1 MIGDTGLPV
10 EESVAVL
17 RAALAEDRQAV
28 LQAPPGAGKTTVV
41 PLRLLDEPWLA
52 GGRIVM
58 LEPRRLATRAAARRM
73 AALLGEEVGGTVGYR
88 TRDER
93 RTGPDTRIEVV
104 TEGILTRRLQ
114 QDPTLPG
121 VGLVIFDEFHERNLH
136 ADLALALT
144 LDARPA
150 LRPDLRLL
158 VMSATLDTAR
168 IAALLAS
175 ASPTAGDA
183 AGPAVPAIVSEGR
196 AWPVDVRWVPSAP
209 PVRKA
214 GFKGRPGPAPR
225 AGAQAVPAAIAAV
238 LRALRE
244 ETGDVLVFL
253 PGAGDIRRVEAAL
266 GEPGSGLPDGV
277 DIRPLYGALPI
288 ADQDA
293 ALAPSPPG
301 RRRVVLATDIA
312 ETSLTVDG
320 VRVVVDG
327 GWRRTPRY
335 DPRSGLTRL
344 ETVPITKASADQRV
358 GRAGRTEPGVAY
370 RLWSKLEHGARRPYP
385 DPEIV
390 TADLAGLALEL
401 AVWGGTA
408 PGVSGDTPA
417 VSPGDTPGPPGPG
430 LPFLD
435 PPPARALEEGRRLL
449 TFLGALDA
457 EGRPTAAGRAMA
469 ELPLHPRLARMVI
482 GAVAAGRGATAC
494 ALAALLEDRD
504 VLRGRPDEIETD
516 VTARLRLL
524 VDRSSRHP
532 QADGGAVAAARR
544 RAAELAR
551 RVGVTPPDRADGAAD
566 PGPVLA
572 LAYPD
577 RVAQARGG
585 ARFRL
590 RGGGGAWLPAEDPL
604 AGEAFLVVAELDAAG
619 RGSAA
624 AGRDSRIRLAAAL
637 DAADIEA
644 VAAATGASV
653 ERVATLSW
661 DTARDDLRARI
672 ERRLDNLVLGETEG
686 PAEPGPATTA
696 ALLARARSTKLAV
709 LGWTPAARSLQARTA
724 FARRTVPSGGSGE
737 GVSAGRVEPERITYR
752 KGGETAQAPG
762 GSAEPRPGGT
772 GLPDLSDAGLL
783 ASVDEWLAPLL
794 GNAVGRADLEAVDM
808 AGVVRRRL
816 GHRVAELDRVAPAA
830 ITLAGGRP
838 VPVDY
843 GGDKPAAEVRVQD
856 AFGTMTHPTVGGV
869 PVVLS
874 LLSPAGRPIQVTA
887 DLPGFW
893 KGSWADVRKDMAGRY
908 PKHSWPADP
917 AAAGPPSPGRR

>member
-1 MIGDTGLPV
+1 MIPPTGLPV
-10 EESVAVL
+10 EESVPGLQAVL
-17 RAALAEDRQAV
+17 RADGQAV

-73 AALLGEEVGGTVGYR
+73 AALLGDEVGGVVGYR

-93 RTGPDTRIEVV
+93 RTGAATRIEVV

-114 QDPTLPG
+114 HDPSLPG

-136 ADLALALT
+136 ADLAFALT

-158 VMSATLDTAR
+158 VMSATLDTQR
-168 IAALLAS
+168 VAALLGGA
-175 ASPTAGDA
+175 T
-183 AGPAVPAIVSEGR
+183 GPAPVIVSEGR
-196 AWPVDVRWVPSAP
+196 AWPVDIRWAPSAP
-209 PVRKA
+209 AARKP
-214 GFKGRPGPAPR
+214 GYKGRPGRPPR
-225 AGAQAVPAAIAAV
+225 PGSQVVPAATGAV

-244 ETGDVLVFL
+244 ESGDLLVFL
-253 PGAGDIRRVEAAL
+253 PGAADIRRVEAAL
-266 GEPGSGLPDGV
+266 RQPGSALPDGV
-277 DIRPLYGALPI
+277 DVRPLYGALPI

-301 RRRVVLATDIA
+301 RRRVVLSTDIA

-320 VRVVVDG
+320 VRVVVDA
-327 GWRRTPRY
+327 GWHRAPRY

-344 ETVPITKASADQRV
+344 ETVGITKASADQRA
-358 GRAGRTEPGVAY
+358 GRAGRTGPGVAY
-370 RLWSKLEHGARRPYP
+370 RLWSKLEHAARRPFP

-401 AVWGGTA
+401 AVWGGRPDA
-408 PGVSGDTPA
+408 
-417 VSPGDTPGPPGPG
+417 

-435 PPPARALEEGRRLL
+435 PPPDRSLEDGRRLL
-449 TFLGALDA
+449 TLLGALDA
-457 EGRPTAAGRAMA
+457 EGRPTAVGRQMA
-469 ELPLHPRLARMVI
+469 ELPLHPRLARMVV
-482 GAVAAGRGATAC
+482 GVSAAPAASDELTASAVLFAGRGATAC

-516 VTARLRLL
+516 VAVRLHLL
-524 VDRSSRHP
+524 LDRGARHP
-532 QADGGAVAAARR
+532 QADGQAVAAARR
-544 RAAELAR
+544 RATELAR
-551 RVGVTPPDRADGAAD
+551 RAGIPGLDHGDSD

-577 RVAQARGG
+577 RIAQARGG

-590 RGGGGAWLPAEDPL
+590 RGGGGAWLPPDDPL

-624 AGRDSRIRLAAAL
+624 SGKDSRIRLAAAL
-637 DAADIEA
+637 DATDIEA
-644 VAAATGASV
+644 VAAATGATV

-661 DTARDDLRARI
+661 DPARDDLRART
-672 ERRLDNLVLGETEG
+672 ERRLDNLILGETEG
-686 PAEPGPATTA
+686 PAEPGPTATA
-696 ALLARARSTKLAV
+696 ALLARVRLTKLAL
-709 LGWTPAARSLQARTA
+709 LGWSDAARTLQARIG
-724 FARRTVPSGGSGE
+724 FVRRTSDRAGE
-737 GVSAGRVEPERITYR
+737 W
-752 KGGETAQAPG
+752 
-762 GSAEPRPGGT
+762 
-772 GLPDLSDAGLL
+772 PDLSDAGLL
-783 ASVDEWLAPLL
+783 AALDEWLTPLL
-794 GNAVGRADLEAVDM
+794 ANASGRSDLEAIDM
-808 AGVVRRRL
+808 AAVLRRRL
-816 GHRVAELDRVAPAA
+816 GHRGAELDRLAPADL
-830 ITLAGGRP
+830 TFAGGRR
-838 VPVDY
+838 VPIDY
-843 GGDKPAAEVRVQD
+843 SGDRPAAALKAQD
-856 AFGTMTHPTVGGV
+856 AYGTTVHPTVSGI

-893 KGSWADVRKDMAGRY
+893 KGSWAEVRKDMAGRY
-908 PKHSWPADP
+908 PKHWWPPDP
-917 AAAGPPSPGRR
+917 STAEGRR

>member
-1 MIGDTGLPV
+1 MIPPTGLPV
-10 EESVAVL
+10 EDSIAAL
-17 RAALAEDRQAV
+17 RAALAGAGNAV

-41 PLRLLDEPWLA
+41 PLRLVDEPLLA

-93 RTGPDTRIEVV
+93 RTGPTTRVEVV

-114 QDPTLPG
+114 QDPSLPG

-150 LRPDLRLL
+150 FRPELRVL

-168 IAALLAS
+168 IAASLGS
-175 ASPTAGDA
+175 ASGTPEQ
-183 AGPAVPAIVSEGR
+183 PAPVILSEGR
-196 AWPVDVRWVPSAP
+196 AWPVDIRFAPPAP
-209 PVRKA
+209 PVRK
-214 GFKGRPGPAPR
+214 GGSKGRPGPPPR
-225 AGAQAVPAAIAAV
+225 PGAQVAPAATAAV

-244 ETGDVLVFL
+244 ESGDVLVFL

-266 GEPGSGLPDGV
+266 REPGSGLPDGV
-277 DIRPLYGALPI
+277 DVRPLYGALPV

-301 RRRVVLATDIA
+301 RRRVVLSTDIA

-320 VRVVVDG
+320 VRVVVDSG
-327 GWRRTPRY
+327 FHRTPRY

-344 ETVPITKASADQRV
+344 ETVGITKASADQRA

-370 RLWSKLEHGARRPYP
+370 RLWSKLEHAARRPFP
-385 DPEIV
+385 TPEIA

-401 AVWGGTA
+401 AVWGSETA
-408 PGVSGDTPA
+408 S
-417 VSPGDTPGPPGPG
+417 

-435 PPPARALEEGRRLL
+435 PPPPRALEEGRRLL

-457 EGRPTAAGRAMA
+457 DGRPTAAGREMA
-469 ELPLHPRLARMVI
+469 DLPLHPRLARMVV
-482 GAVAAGRGATAC
+482 GAVAAGQGGTGC

-516 VTARLRLL
+516 VAVRLRLL
-524 VDRSSRHP
+524 FDRDARHP
-532 QADGGAVAAARR
+532 QVDGGAVAAARR
-544 RAAELAR
+544 RASDLAR
-551 RVGVTPPDRADGAAD
+551 RVGARLQPPGADAD

-577 RVAQARGG
+577 RIAQARGG
-585 ARFRL
+585 GRFRM
-590 RGGGGAWLPAEDPL
+590 RGGGGAWLPADDPL

-619 RGSAA
+619 RTSAA
-624 AGRDSRIRLAAAL
+624 SGKDSRIRLAAAL
-637 DAADIEA
+637 DAEDVEA
-644 VAAATGASV
+644 VAAATAAPV
-653 ERVATLSW
+653 ERTATLSW
-661 DTARDDLRARI
+661 DHARDDLRARV
-672 ERRLDNLVLGETEG
+672 ERRLDNLVLGESEG

-696 ALLARARSTKLAV
+696 ALLARVRATKLSV
-709 LGWTPAARSLQARTA
+709 LHWSDAARTLQARAA
-724 FARRTVPSGGSGE
+724 FARR
-737 GVSAGRVEPERITYR
+737 A
-752 KGGETAQAPG
+752 APG
-762 GSAEPRPGGT
+762 EW
-772 GLPDLSDAGLL
+772 PDLSEVAL
-783 ASVDEWLAPLL
+783 ARSLDDWLAPLL
-794 GNAVGRADLEAVDM
+794 ANATGRADLEAIDLARVF
-808 AGVVRRRL
+808 RNLL
-816 GHRVAELDRVAPAA
+816 GHRIAELDEVAPTT
-830 ITLAGGRP
+830 ITFARGRQ

-843 GGDKPAAEVRVQD
+843 GGDRPSAEVRVQD
-856 AFGTMTHPTVGGV
+856 AYGTTTHPAAGGV

-893 KGSWADVRKDMAGRY
+893 KGSWAEVRKDMAGRY
-908 PKHSWPADP
+908 PKHAWPADP
-917 AAAGPPSPGRR
+917 GSS

>member
-1 MIGDTGLPV
+1 LIGDTGLPV
-10 EESVAVL
+10 EESVPAL
-17 RAALAEDRQAV
+17 RTALTETGQAV

-41 PLRLLDEPWLA
+41 PLRLLEEAWLG

-73 AALLGEEVGGTVGYR
+73 ATLLGEEVGGTVGYR

-93 RTGPDTRIEVV
+93 RTGPGTRVEVV

-114 QDPTLPG
+114 QDPSLPG

-168 IAALLAS
+168 IAALLGGA
-175 ASPTAGDA
+175 T
-183 AGPAVPAIVSEGR
+183 GPAPVIASEGR
-196 AWPVDVRWVPSAP
+196 AWPVDIRFAP
-209 PVRKA
+209 PSPPARKA
-214 GFKGRPGPAPR
+214 GYKGRPGPPPR
-225 AGAQAVPAAIAAV
+225 AGGQVVPAATAAV

-244 ETGDVLVFL
+244 EGGDLLVFL

-266 GEPGSGLPDGV
+266 NEPGSGIPDGV
-277 DIRPLYGALPI
+277 DVRPLYGALPI

-301 RRRVVLATDIA
+301 RRRVVLSTDIA

-344 ETVPITKASADQRV
+344 ETVGITKASADQRA

-370 RLWSKLEHGARRPYP
+370 RLWSKLEHAARRPFP
-385 DPEIV
+385 DPEIAG
-390 TADLAGLALEL
+390 ADLAGLTLEL
-401 AVWGGTA
+401 AVWGGGA
-408 PGVSGDTPA
+408 EA
-417 VSPGDTPGPPGPG
+417 

-435 PPPARALEEGRRLL
+435 PPPPRALDEGRGLL

-457 EGRPTAAGRAMA
+457 EGRPTATGRRMA

-482 GAVAAGRGATAC
+482 GAVAADRGGTAC

-516 VTARLRLL
+516 VAIRLRLL
-524 VDRSSRHP
+524 LDRAARHP

-544 RAAELAR
+544 RASELAR
-551 RVGVTPPDRADGAAD
+551 RVGVAAPAAPGDFLWRDAAPGGTTPQEIGGSGGDA
-566 PGPVLA
+566 GPVLA

-577 RVAQARGG
+577 RIAQARGG

-590 RGGGGAWLPAEDPL
+590 RGGGGAWLPADDPL
-604 AGEAFLVVAELDAAG
+604 AGEGFLVVAELDAAG

-624 AGRDSRIRLAAAL
+624 AGKDSRIRLAAAL
-637 DAADIEA
+637 DAEDVEA
-644 VAAATGASV
+644 VAAATGATV
-653 ERVATLSW
+653 ERIATLSW
-661 DTARDDLRARI
+661 DPTRDDLRARV
-672 ERRLDNLVLGETEG
+672 ERRLDNLVLGESEG

-696 ALLARARSTKLAV
+696 ALVARVRATKLAV
-709 LGWTPAARSLQARTA
+709 LNWTAAARTLQARAA
-724 FARRTVPSGGSGE
+724 FARPRTE
-737 GVSAGRVEPERITYR
+737 AGR
-752 KGGETAQAPG
+752 GGMEW
-762 GSAEPRPGGT
+762 
-772 GLPDLSDAGLL
+772 PDLSDEGLL
-783 ASVDEWLAPLL
+783 SAVEAWLVPLL
-794 GNAVGRADLEAVDM
+794 GRASGRADLEAIDM
-808 AGVVRRRL
+808 AGVLRRML
-816 GHRVAELDRVAPAA
+816 GHHVMELERAAPAS
-830 ITLAGGRP
+830 ITFAGGRQ

-843 GGDKPAAEVRVQD
+843 SGDQPAAAVRVQD
-856 AFGTMTHPTVGGV
+856 AFGTTTHPTVAGV

-874 LLSPAGRPIQVTA
+874 LLSPAGRPIQVTS

-893 KGSWADVRKDMAGRY
+893 TGSWADVRKDMAGRY

-917 AAAGPPSPGRR
+917 GR

>member
-1 MIGDTGLPV
+1 VIPPTGLPV
-10 EESVAVL
+10 EDSIGAL
-17 RAALAEDRQAV
+17 RRALAEDGQAV

-52 GGRIVM
+52 GRRIVM

-73 AALLGEEVGGTVGYR
+73 ASLLGEEVGGTVGYR

-93 RTGPDTRIEVV
+93 RTGPATRIEVV

-114 QDPTLPG
+114 QDPGLPG

-150 LRPDLRLL
+150 FRPDLRLM

-168 IAALLAS
+168 IAALLGS
-175 ASPTAGDA
+175 A
-183 AGPAVPAIVSEGR
+183 AGPPPGNTEGGGAERPAPVIVSEGR
-196 AWPVDVRWVPSAP
+196 AWPVDIRFAPTAP

-214 GFKGRPGPAPR
+214 GYKGRPGPPPR
-225 AGAQAVPAAIAAV
+225 AGAQVVPAATAAV

-244 ETGDVLVFL
+244 ESGDLLVFL
-253 PGAGDIRRVEAAL
+253 PGAGDIRRVETAL
-266 GEPGSGLPDGV
+266 TQPGSGLPEGV
-277 DIRPLYGALPI
+277 DVRPLYGALPI

-301 RRRVVLATDIA
+301 RRRVVLSTDIA

-320 VRVVVDG
+320 VRVIVDS
-327 GWRRTPRY
+327 GWHRTPRY

-344 ETVPITKASADQRV
+344 ETVGITKASADQRA

-370 RLWSKLEHGARRPYP
+370 RLWSKLEHAARRPFP
-385 DPEIV
+385 TPEIS

-401 AVWGGTA
+401 AVWGTEIG
-408 PGVSGDTPA
+408 S
-417 VSPGDTPGPPGPG
+417 

-435 PPPARALEEGRRLL
+435 PPPPRALEEGRRLL
-449 TFLGALDA
+449 TFLGGLDID
-457 EGRPTAAGRAMA
+457 GRPSAAGREMA
-469 ELPLHPRLARMVI
+469 ELPLHPRLARMVV
-482 GAVAAGRGATAC
+482 GAVAADRGGTAC

-516 VTARLRLL
+516 VATRLRLL
-524 VDRSSRHP
+524 FDRDARHP

-544 RAAELAR
+544 RASELAR
-551 RVGVTPPDRADGAAD
+551 RVGVAAPHPGVHPD

-577 RVAQARGG
+577 RIAQARGG
-585 ARFRL
+585 GRFRM
-590 RGGGGAWLPAEDPL
+590 RGGGGAWLAADDPL

-619 RGSAA
+619 RSSASS
-624 AGRDSRIRLAAAL
+624 GKDSRIRLAAAL
-637 DAADIEA
+637 DAEDVEA
-644 VAAATGASV
+644 VAAATGATV
-653 ERVATLSW
+653 ERIATLSW
-661 DTARDDLRARI
+661 DQTRDDLRARI

-686 PAEPGPATTA
+686 PAEPGSATTA
-696 ALLARARSTKLAV
+696 ALLARVRATKLSV
-709 LGWTPAARSLQARTA
+709 LHWSSAARSLQARIA
-724 FARRTVPSGGSGE
+724 FARRTSDAAP
-737 GVSAGRVEPERITYR
+737 
-752 KGGETAQAPG
+752 APG
-762 GSAEPRPGGT
+762 EW
-772 GLPDLSDAGLL
+772 PDLSDAALVRSLG
-783 ASVDEWLAPLL
+783 DWLVPLL
-794 GNAVGRADLEAVDM
+794 EHATGRADLEAIDM
-808 AGVVRRRL
+808 TRVLRSLVGRRI
-816 GHRVAELDRVAPAA
+816 AELDRLTPPSVSFAS
-830 ITLAGGRP
+830 GRQ
-838 VPVDY
+838 VLVDY
-843 GGDKPAAEVRVQD
+843 GGDHPSAEVRVQD
-856 AFGTMTHPTVGGV
+856 AFGTTTHPTVGGV

-874 LLSPAGRPIQVTA
+874 LLSPAGRPIQVTS

-908 PKHSWPADP
+908 PKHSWPVDP
-917 AAAGPPSPGRR
+917 GGD